1 LQLLF
6 TVDIKERKQD
16 NKLIEREEENLRNN
30 F

>member
-1 LQLLF
+1 LWF

>member
-1 LQLLF
+1 LF